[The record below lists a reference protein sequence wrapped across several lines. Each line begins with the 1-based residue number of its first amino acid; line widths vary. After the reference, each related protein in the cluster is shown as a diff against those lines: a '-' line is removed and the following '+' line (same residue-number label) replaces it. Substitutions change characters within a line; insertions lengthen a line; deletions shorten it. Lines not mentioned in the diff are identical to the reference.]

1 MLVLLKAYM
10 TTIAASVKH
19 RCMAAD
25 SKVVVGGTLY
35 YANKIKRLP
44 NGSLMGAAGPYEQC
58 SIMERF
64 IVDGVKPE
72 FGDSELEFQV
82 LILERDGLVL
92 YTGGIEPVRLLDKVA
107 AIGSGGDAALALLR
121 YGLNPEEAVKGAIL
135 VDNGSGGA
143 VHVEPFKV
151 KR

>member
-1 MLVLLKAYM
+1 M

-44 NGSLMGAAGPYEQC
+44 NGALLGAAGPYEQC
-58 SIMERF
+58 SAMERY
-64 IVDGVKPE
+64 IVDGVKPD
-72 FGDSELEFQV
+72 FGDTELEFQV
-82 LILERDGLVL
+82 LVLERNGLVL
-92 YTGGIEPVRLLDKVA
+92 YSASIEPVRLIDKVA

-121 YGLNPEEAVKGAIL
+121 YGCDPLDAVKGAIQ

-143 VHVEPFKV
+143 VHVETLKG

>member
-1 MLVLLKAYM
+1 M

-19 RCMAAD
+19 GSMAAD

-44 NGSLMGAAGPYEQC
+44 NGSLMGAAGSYEQC
-58 SIMERF
+58 AIMERF
-64 IVDGVKPE
+64 IVDGVKPD
-72 FGDSELEFQV
+72 FGDAELEFQV
-82 LILERDGLVL
+82 VVLERGCIIL
-92 YTGGIEPVRLLDKVA
+92 YTGGIEPIRLIDKVCA
-107 AIGSGGDAALALLR
+107 VGSGGDAALALLR
-121 YGLNPEEAVKGAIL
+121 YGLTPAEAVKGACL

-143 VHVEPFKV
+143 ICVETLKG